1 MQTQD
6 YHNEQLEMRVHEHTP
21 EVGEADRE
29 APEERRPDTDGL
41 LTEQEVNEL
50 VWAAQVETELRSVY
64 PCEVV
69 MFHDGIVT
77 VDVEAPLLQEARLV
91 EEFNI
96 AARKIYGVKEVRVHI
111 LPTNIYGLG

>member
-6 YHNEQLEMRVHEHTP
+6 YREEQLAIRAHEHTP
-21 EVGEADRE
+21 EVGEAGRE
-29 APEERRPDTDGL
+29 TPEERRPDTDGL
-41 LTEQEVNEL
+41 LSAQEVNEL
-50 VWAAQVETELRSVY
+50 VWAAQVETELRAVY

-69 MFHDGIVT
+69 MLHDGIVT

-111 LPTNIYGLG
+111 LPSNIYGLG